1 MARQYF
7 DDGSYIDTLD
17 DGTTI
22 GYNTM
27 GVAVNKVEA
36 DGDYFQSSGYWTD
49 ARESQKLD
57 AYTPRIAGDTRQWW
71 ERAAEYGLTRAID
84 ANFGPS
90 AVNKTSAPASYAGA
104 NGRTYSMAGSAGA
117 PQQGGSM
124 VPVLIAAAV
133 ALFALG

>member
-36 DGDYFQSSGYWTD
+36 DGDYFQSPGYWTD

-104 NGRTYSMAGSAGA
+104 NGRTYLSGSGDPAQ
-117 PQQGGSM
+117 QQGGSM

-133 ALFALG
+133 ALFALA